1 MYKKV
6 YTHVCLTSGI
16 LLCTKMG
23 ILSAQQRC
31 ELYILSFNHVQE
43 YSKGLGVAQLT
54 SAIMICVTNIS
65 QARRP
70 ICRLEDV
77 RHGETEAY
85 HLEGCEHL
93 DLAFADIKD
102 SGAYALASQL
112 DGNQGI
118 KRIYLTGCGLSE
130 DGASALTKGLRKSNI
145 EELYLWKNDIGDE
158 GAAKIAQHLKH
169 HPTLRVLY
177 VGYNNI
183 GDRGCLHMAKLIEL
197 SDKIETL
204 DLRGNSIGPDGAKAL
219 AAAIAKNKSLKKLYL
234 FNNKIDDKG
243 AAAIQEA
250 LESNEGLHTLHMH
263 DNDVHPNKIREI
275 MNQIVANKDK
285 DRHDE
290 L

>member
-118 KRIYLTGCGLSE
+118 KRIYLTVCITLKTNVIVIEYHRDVDLVRMELVPSRKGSE
-130 DGASALTKGLRKSNI
+130 KATL
-145 EELYLWKNDIGDE
+145 KNCTYGRT
-158 GAAKIAQHLKH
+158 
-169 HPTLRVLY
+169 TLVMKVPQRLP
-177 VGYNNI
+177 
-183 GDRGCLHMAKLIEL
+183 
-197 SDKIETL
+197 
-204 DLRGNSIGPDGAKAL
+204 SI
-219 AAAIAKNKSLKKLYL
+219 
-234 FNNKIDDKG
+234 
-243 AAAIQEA
+243 
-250 LESNEGLHTLHMH
+250 
-263 DNDVHPNKIREI
+263 
-275 MNQIVANKDK
+275 
-285 DRHDE
+285 
-290 L
+290 